1 MNRIFITLMLLA
13 FPLAA
18 QQPTAKEIIDGM
30 TALMSQK
37 YSRATITQTIQT
49 SSGKTRT
56 LEFEMFSADTGSSV
70 LIKYIKPTS
79 VRDQAFLMLNDAN
92 DIWTYFPRTR
102 RVRKLAS
109 SAKNQ
114 KVQGSDF
121 SYSDF
126 SSSDTWQEDYTSTL
140 VGEEEVRGTPCW
152 KLEAVETESNDS
164 DYPRVILYVR
174 KSDYS
179 PLRIEYFDDQE
190 VHEKTLLLE
199 DIETI
204 EGVPTAKR
212 MVMKNLLEG
221 SETIMTIKEITY
233 QWRPP
238 KGFFSNR
245 NLQR

>member
-1 MNRIFITLMLLA
+1 M
-13 FPLAA
+13 A
-18 QQPTAKEIIDGM
+18 QQPTAKKIIDGM
-30 TALMSQK
+30 TALMSQE
-37 YSRATITQTIQT
+37 YSRATMTQTIQT

-70 LIKYIKPTS
+70 LIKYIKPSS
-79 VRDQAFLMLNDAN
+79 VRGQAFLMLNDAN

-126 SSSDTWQEDYTSTL
+126 SSSDTWEKDYRSTL
-140 VGEEEVRGTPCW
+140 VGETEIKGIPCW
-152 KLEAVETESNDS
+152 KLEATENESNDS

-174 KSDYS
+174 KSDYA
-179 PLRIEYFDDQE
+179 PVRIEYFNDQD

-204 EGVPTAKR
+204 EGVPTAKK

-221 SETIMTIKEITY
+221 SETIMTIKAITY

-238 KGFFSNR
+238 KGFFSER

>member
-1 MNRIFITLMLLA
+1 MNRILTLLVIFLV
-13 FPLAA
+13 PLAA
-18 QQPTAKEIIDGM
+18 QKPTTEEIIDGM
-30 TALMSQK
+30 TALMNQE
-37 YSRATITQTIQT
+37 YSRATMTQTIQT

-70 LIKYIKPTS
+70 MMRYIKPSS
-79 VRDQAFLMLNDAN
+79 VRGQAFLMLNDAN

-126 SSSDTWQEDYTSTL
+126 SSSDTWKKDYVSTL
-140 VGEEEVRGTPCW
+140 VGEADIQGTPCW
-152 KLEAVETESNDS
+152 KLEATETESNDS
-164 DYPRVILYVR
+164 DYPRIILYVR

-179 PLRIEYFDDQE
+179 PLQIEYFNDQNI
-190 VHEKTLLLE
+190 HEKTLSLE
-199 DIETI
+199 NIETI

-238 KGFFSNR
+238 KGFFSER